1 MGPQQLSTV
10 AVVVSER
17 VVEGGGGGRFPFYYQ
32 GSMSLFRHVRVELVF
47 NERQVFPFLLS
58 F

>member
-10 AVVVSER
+10 AVVMRER
-17 VVEGGGGGRFPFYYQ
+17 FVEGGVSFPFYYQ

-47 NERQVFPFLLS
+47 NERQVFPFLLA